1 MSKGKI
7 VARFGLLTAMM
18 FVLSL
23 IDRAIPLSSILGG
36 GVPGMK
42 LGLANTVL
50 LFAVYMINWKG
61 AVLLALVKVLLSGFL
76 YGSLAA
82 ILYSLSGSTLSLA
95 VMLAVKRKPDLG
107 AAVIGL
113 ATLIVCDIL
122 LIQNPSPRGERLFI
136 TILVAV
142 AGFVSLLLAV
152 LIHKGVIRGVSGT
165 SIAGAVAHNVGQVLT
180 AALILQT
187 PRLLLYYL
195 PVLAGVGVGMGCLTG
210 IVADRTFIALRMIP
224 ILKQPEKEK
233 V

>member
-1 MSKGKI
+1 MSKGKT
-7 VARFGLLTAMM
+7 VARFGLLTAMTI
-18 FVLSL
+18 VLSL
-23 IDRAIPLSSILGG
+23 IDRAIPVSALLGG
-36 GVPGMK
+36 SIPGMK

-76 YGSLAA
+76 YGSLSA
-82 ILYSLSGSTLSLA
+82 ILYSLSGSALSLL
-95 VMLAVKRKPDLG
+95 VMLAVRKKPDLG
-107 AAVIGL
+107 AAVTGL
-113 ATLIVCDIL
+113 SALIACDIL
-122 LIQNPSPRGERLFI
+122 LIQNPSPRGERLLFTVLI
-136 TILVAV
+136 AA